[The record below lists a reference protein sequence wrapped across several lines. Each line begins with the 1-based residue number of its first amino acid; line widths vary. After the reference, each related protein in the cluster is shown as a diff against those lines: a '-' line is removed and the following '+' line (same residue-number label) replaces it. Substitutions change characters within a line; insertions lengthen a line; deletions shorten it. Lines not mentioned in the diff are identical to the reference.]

1 MLPTPLLTAISADH
15 GGQVVL
21 VLGAGCSKESPTSLP
36 LARECAEEAHRRL
49 VADGVLAAGDCTDP
63 TDLSLLAERVFE
75 KTGSQAAL
83 VERMSPM
90 KFRQALVNE
99 GYRMTAALLREH
111 AIAAVLTLNFDLA
124 IFHAISSVGG
134 ATDVAVILGPE
145 DHAHLQLI
153 NVVYIHRSAKADPDQ
168 WILRTSEIEEGW
180 HGRWE
185 QVVAQRFLANPV
197 TVFVGLGSPARVLI
211 ETAGLIRHAIPEGAN
226 IYQVDVVN
234 RIDSAFFAELRLP
247 NAAFSEMK
255 WGDFVEELAARLL
268 EEHRAQLQIACEWLV
283 GHQGVPNE
291 DIAGLCRRMVALG
304 LLDFGSL
311 RANWLLEEGP
321 YLPWRKTDP
330 RLVADLLLAVG
341 FIERQAEA
349 RAFFDRDGIVEF
361 RSGATILGRFVF
373 ASGKGSKR
381 WFAMEAELQSSKRR
395 WGLRQPQPTAAVFAG
410 VAGERPTPASPV
422 DITGETQ
429 VGDIAASE
437 GAITMVSV
445 DDLRNTE
452 NLSRVLLN
460 VP

>member
-234 RIDSAFFAELRLP
+234 RIDSAFFA
-247 NAAFSEMK
+247 
-255 WGDFVEELAARLL
+255 
-268 EEHRAQLQIACEWLV
+268 
-283 GHQGVPNE
+283 
-291 DIAGLCRRMVALG
+291 
-304 LLDFGSL
+304 
-311 RANWLLEEGP
+311 
-321 YLPWRKTDP
+321 
-330 RLVADLLLAVG
+330 
-341 FIERQAEA
+341 
-349 RAFFDRDGIVEF
+349 
-361 RSGATILGRFVF
+361 
-373 ASGKGSKR
+373 
-381 WFAMEAELQSSKRR
+381 
-395 WGLRQPQPTAAVFAG
+395 
-410 VAGERPTPASPV
+410 
-422 DITGETQ
+422 
-429 VGDIAASE
+429 
-437 GAITMVSV
+437 
-445 DDLRNTE
+445 
-452 NLSRVLLN
+452 
-460 VP
+460 